1 MQTRSFQ
8 RGRGDMKKTNL
19 SDEIVDKSL
28 RQKVPEPGQSEQG
41 DPRTGRGWS
50 VCI

>member
-8 RGRGDMKKTNL
+8 RGRGGMEKTNL
-19 SDEIVDKSL
+19 SDEIEDKRL
-28 RQKVPEPGQSEQG
+28 RQKVPEPGQSEKG

-50 VCI
+50 VRI